1 MKFKNAPGRV
11 NKRRIEAV
19 ERLEK
24 IKFIAKEGRTVEEH
38 KERINT
44 CINRTNAKIIN
55 QAHADSIRTKKDRS
69 AKAKLK

>member
-1 MKFKNAPGRV
+1 MLLKNAPGRV

-24 IKFIAKEGRTVEEH
+24 IKFIAKKGRTVEEH
-38 KERINT
+38 KEIINT

-55 QAHADSIRTKKDRS
+55 QAQANSMRSKKDRS
-69 AKAKLK
+69 MRAKLR